1 LGDPPKWATELETWA
16 EEHRLPGATVED
28 RERVIAF
35 DTNSPTRMARAV
47 DRFLTAYREGSL
59 SHTGD
64 ERLSAHIAAAHLKKV
79 RATAED
85 DDQRTM
91 YVIVK
96 GDDGRKIDAAIAAV
110 LAYEAAMTM
119 PDKPAPRGLFLAV
132 T

>member
-1 LGDPPKWATELETWA
+1 
-16 EEHRLPGATVED
+16 
-28 RERVIAF
+28 
-35 DTNSPTRMARAV
+35 V
-47 DRFLTAYREGSL
+47 DRFFTAYREGSL

-64 ERLSAHIAAAHLKKV
+64 ERLAAHIAAAHLKKV

-119 PDKPAPRGLFLAV
+119 PDKPQARGLFLAV